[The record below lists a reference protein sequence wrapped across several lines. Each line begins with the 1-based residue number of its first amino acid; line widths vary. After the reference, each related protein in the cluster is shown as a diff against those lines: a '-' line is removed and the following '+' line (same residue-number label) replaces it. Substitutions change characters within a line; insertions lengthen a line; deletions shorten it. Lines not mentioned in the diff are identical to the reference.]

1 MMTPTKSRFLVTSAL
16 IASAVLGASMLLSAC
31 GKLGSLEEAPPLYGA
46 KAKADWSAS
55 NPGGGSTATNSTS
68 ASKAT
73 ERAAPDANGQNSMA
87 NPYTDNKKIEEA
99 PLEGFGNATQFNNN
113 TPH

>member
-1 MMTPTKSRFLVTSAL
+1 MMTPQKSRLLVTSAL
-16 IASAVLGASMLLSAC
+16 IASAVLGASILLSAC
-31 GKLGSLEEAPPLYGA
+31 GKLGTLDEAPPLYGA

-68 ASKAT
+68 ASKET
-73 ERAAPDANGQNSMA
+73 EKAKPDANGKNQMPD
-87 NPYTDNKKIEEA
+87 PYTSNQKIQDA
-99 PLEGFGNATQFNNN
+99 PLEGFGNATTFNNN